1 MEDKDVNGGTQQ
13 QTNASKENVPID
25 EENAFSFRKKKKA
38 IVMSSKPVRSSPRRS
53 TLLTSPSHGN
63 NNYNSNNPLLTSPSC
78 RPTRVKS
85 TVQEELSL
93 ESLRSVTFAP
103 GTLTPDSKSP
113 FSTPRKSSSGSSAT
127 SSQEEASPPQR
138 WNTIWKCSWIVPAL
152 VPVSNST
159 AAATNT
165 SATTIRRSTSG
176 ILHRKS
182 ASLSNQQSVFEGK
195 GGIKVQGTVTELPG
209 IVFALP
215 ITSSSHPS
223 LDDPS
228 LQGQVRKENVEM
240 HLVARIRI
248 CTFPIFLLAPGCAEP
263 CRIFTSTDSQTS
275 AQYLTEILNDED
287 IAYMKEQL
295 DAGVETAMGSIGLL
309 LRVAPKQGQPGK
321 RKAVSTNSLKQEI
334 NPFMMPVALGPSGE
348 DTKTDPVPTEEKTGS
363 QRRLFQETSMFLV
376 YGALVKDKQ
385 PTSRHAE
392 PIVSFFAYPLVDQAS
407 LMDHILLN
415 TRSLERMKQE
425 TDKAGEKVK
434 PELAGAGAGPAEGF
448 VSYDDP
454 MVDSIMNG
462 CDSEHESGYSSDQ
475 ASRINMDVD
484 EDDSLHQEMELLR
497 AIERSRSWAPY
508 VVTSTTLPPPIRGPN
523 PTTSSSSATNMTSNP
538 MNPPTTGNPLHSSKD
553 ARKDRSF
560 SRAQTMDSIG
570 ITSKKDGSSRS
581 SSSSAFSRH
590 RSMDGHTSENVGNFA
605 STLAGALTSVSSG
618 TKPVRK
624 GISRIKSPSR
634 APQKPLDV
642 TTEGLR
648 RKLLGP
654 GSIRKTSTSSATTA
668 LNGETNGVRR
678 SSFSNMHFGMKSP
691 SRRAAAS
698 SVNRGSSSPAVG
710 DDIPD
715 LMTMMKMKK
724 RQNIE
729 RAALAAAA
737 AATSGGGGEAEDD
750 DDGGDPFSAPSPV
763 RARPTK
769 SESGRSSNGSSRSAA
784 AQSNPFL
791 VALKNIQ
798 SEEQQD
804 MAPERTQEREPDDR
818 LGIFEGSPVKATL
831 ATTTAPVTHPSQ
843 PSSSSLSS
851 HSRSQPAPLPAA
863 SSLVGDVPTSSTS
876 TKSIESRNQATI
888 KGLTASVLSKNNI
901 ATDHEEFEECADH
914 LYRTVTFAMRKDI
927 TTKVYHLEE
936 LERLMDRHASM
947 M

>member
-1 MEDKDVNGGTQQ
+1 MDTQDDNIILQDDTPPITVLNEHDISSNEDKCVDGGATQQ
-13 QTNASKENVPID
+13 QTNASKEIVPID
-25 EENAFSFRKKKKA
+25 EESAFSFRKKKKA
-38 IVMSSKPVRSSPRRS
+38 TVISSKPVRSSPRRS
-53 TLLTSPSHGN
+53 TLLTSPYQGN
-63 NNYNSNNPLLTSPSC
+63 NNDNNNPLLNSPSF

-85 TVQEELSL
+85 TVQEGLLL
-93 ESLRSVTFAP
+93 ESERSVTFAP
-103 GTLTPDSKSP
+103 GTLTPDSRSP
-113 FSTPRKSSSGSSAT
+113 FSTPRKSSSGSST
-127 SSQEEASPPQR
+127 TTSQEEASPPQR

-152 VPVSNST
+152 VPVGNST
-159 AAATNT
+159 ATTTNT
-165 SATTIRRSTSG
+165 SATTIRKSTSG

-195 GGIKVQGTVTELPG
+195 GGVKVQGTVTELPG

-215 ITSSSHPS
+215 ITSSGCPS
-223 LDDPS
+223 LDNS
-228 LQGQVRKENVEM
+228 ALQGQVRKENVEM

-263 CRIFTSTDSQTS
+263 CRIFTSPDSQTS

-287 IAYMKEQL
+287 IAYMQEQL
-295 DAGVETAMGSIGLL
+295 AAGVETAMGSIGLL
-309 LRVAPKQGQPGK
+309 LRVAPKQGQIGK
-321 RKAVSTNSLKQEI
+321 RKTVSTNSLRQEI
-334 NPFMMPVALGPSGE
+334 NPFMMPVAVGPSGE
-348 DTKTDPVPTEEKTGS
+348 ETKADPIPTEDKAGS
-363 QRRLFQETSMFLV
+363 QRRLFQETNMFLV

-385 PTSRHAE
+385 PTSRHVE

-425 TDKAGEKVK
+425 TDKAGVEAK
-434 PELAGAGAGPAEGF
+434 PEPAGAGSVDDF

-454 MVDSIMNG
+454 IVDSIMNG
-462 CDSEHESGYSSDQ
+462 CDSEHESGYSSDR
-475 ASRINMDVD
+475 ASPKNMDVD

-497 AIERSRSWAPY
+497 AIERSKSWAPY
-508 VVTSTTLPPPIRGPN
+508 VVTSATLPPPIGGPN
-523 PTTSSSSATNMTSNP
+523 LTTSSSSATNMTANP
-538 MNPPTTGNPLHSSKD
+538 MNPPTTGNLLNSSKD
-553 ARKDRSF
+553 VRKDRSF
-560 SRAQTMDSIG
+560 SRAQTADNVG
-570 ITSKKDGSSRS
+570 ISSRKDGSSRS
-581 SSSSAFSRH
+581 SSSNTFSRH
-590 RSMDGHTSENVGNFA
+590 RSMDGHTSGSGGNLA
-605 STLAGALTSVSSG
+605 PTLVGALTSVSSG

-654 GSIRKTSTSSATTA
+654 GSIRKTSTSTTTATTA
-668 LNGETNGVRR
+668 TNGDTDGARR

-698 SVNRGSSSPAVG
+698 SANRGSSSPAVG

-737 AATSGGGGEAEDD
+737 ATSGGGGDAEDV

-763 RARPTK
+763 RARSTK
-769 SESGRSSNGSSRSAA
+769 SESGRGSSGSSRSAA
-784 AQSNPFL
+784 VQSNPFL

-804 MAPERTQEREPDDR
+804 MAPEQTQDRELHDR
-818 LGIFEGSPVKATL
+818 RGMFEANPVKATPT
-831 ATTTAPVTHPSQ
+831 AATTAPITQ
-843 PSSSSLSS
+843 SSVSSLSSLSS

-876 TKSIESRNQATI
+876 TKSIESRNQA
-888 KGLTASVLSKNNI
+888 
-901 ATDHEEFEECADH
+901 
-914 LYRTVTFAMRKDI
+914 
-927 TTKVYHLEE
+927 
-936 LERLMDRHASM
+936 
-947 M
+947 